1 MMRCIASLAPIQ
13 TNPRR
18 TSFRTIYL
26 IRFYAPFPQYQHDGG
41 DRLFS
46 SLARLNFSRGD
57 AFHSPTATR
66 FVCAARGPS
75 SVILFLRT
83 MFAVRPFQ
91 SRVVSPRKWRYQFLW
106 AQTQTTPPPS
116 KAFASSVMFV
126 EEESVAFDV
135 VVAAKSLSR
144 FFGSGRG
151 NILATLGPRQLATRA

>member
-1 MMRCIASLAPIQ
+1 MRCIASSLAPIQ

-26 IRFYAPFPQYQHDGG
+26 IRFYAPFPQCQHDGG
-41 DRLFS
+41 GGRLFS

-91 SRVVSPRKWRYQFLW
+91 SRVVSSPRKWRYRFCGRKPKQRRRQRRLHPRSCSW
-106 AQTQTTPPPS
+106 RKKLLPLMS
-116 KAFASSVMFV
+116 SSLLKA
-126 EEESVAFDV
+126 
-135 VVAAKSLSR
+135 
-144 FFGSGRG
+144 
-151 NILATLGPRQLATRA
+151 